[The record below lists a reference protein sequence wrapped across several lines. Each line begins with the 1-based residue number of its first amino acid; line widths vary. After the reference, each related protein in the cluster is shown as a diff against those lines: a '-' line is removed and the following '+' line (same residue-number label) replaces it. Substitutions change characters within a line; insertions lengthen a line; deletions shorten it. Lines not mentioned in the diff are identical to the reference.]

1 MCVLKAPNSSANNH
15 TCITKVSKYIY
26 GQKILISDSSQ
37 IPSISQIPSDIQ
49 RAIQVHL
56 VLDLK
61 VV

>member
-1 MCVLKAPNSSANNH
+1 MYANGVKKQPN
-15 TCITKVSKYIY
+15 

-37 IPSISQIPSDIQ
+37 IPSDFQ

-61 VV
+61 VA

>member
-1 MCVLKAPNSSANNH
+1 M
-15 TCITKVSKYIY
+15 Y
-26 GQKILISDSSQ
+26 GQKLLISDSSQ
-37 IPSISQIPSDIQ
+37 IPSITQIPSDIQ